1 MGFLRHRCNIDASRA
16 PWCGLRAIGWLVA
29 RRRAVYPGPLGVRH
43 NHEVQP
49 QKTGVMD
56 AHDAEHQA
64 LAFEEAIQFLAVR
77 GNAERALA
85 QHRQLADGL
94 CSGCLTQLTRWPC
107 PVATFALMAQQRQR

>member
-1 MGFLRHRCNIDASRA
+1 MVWAAGNRLAGRQMPGGH
-16 PWCGLRAIGWLVA
+16 
-29 RRRAVYPGPLGVRH
+29 PGPLGVGHSR
-43 NHEVQP
+43 EVQP

-56 AHDAEHQA
+56 AHDADHQA
-64 LAFEEAIQFLAVR
+64 LACEEAIQFLAVR

-94 CSGCLTQLTRWPC
+94 CSGCLTQLARWPC